1 MPEEVYVARIPMK
14 YSPGKNR
21 DRNNQEI
28 ATWLYPGD
36 ELPKEMSEEELLVH
50 RQTGSAV
57 PKSVWEALHA
67 AENALEK
74 AREAQE
80 AAQAEVTKQVIRSSA

>member
-1 MPEEVYVARIPMK
+1 MAEEIYVARIPIK
-14 YSPGKNR
+14 YSPGTNR
-21 DRNNQEI
+21 DKDNKEI

-36 ELPKEMSEEELLVH
+36 ELPKEMREEELLVH

-57 PKSVWEALHA
+57 PKHIWESLHA

-80 AAQAEVTKQVIRSSA
+80 AAQSEVTQQVVRLSS